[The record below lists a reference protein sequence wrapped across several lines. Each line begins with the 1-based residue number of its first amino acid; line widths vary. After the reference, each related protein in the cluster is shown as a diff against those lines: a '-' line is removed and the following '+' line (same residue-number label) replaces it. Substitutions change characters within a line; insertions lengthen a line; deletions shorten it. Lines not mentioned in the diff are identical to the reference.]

1 MEEVGLQHGAAVDGG
16 AGVDADQVEFR
27 QPPGFAPHGLSDLGA
42 HQARP
47 HVVQRGAEA
56 HADHAGHGEHFSE
69 GVGKFAAPH
78 QGAKQRH
85 LRVLKRADE
94 QPFRDDRD
102 DRGGGGGRDNDGAGP
117 QQRQYQAVPVIRN
130 APGGHVGQGACVDD
144 GQVQPR
150 RDEQRDHTAGF
161 HKGARDFQALWWI
174 VGFLL
179 IRGDGHA
186 GDGGGFAS
194 QPTRP
199 RFRLVRRG
207 REHGDQGFARDV
219 AVRADD
225 GGVAHEAAL
234 ANHGAADVNPAAAG
248 ARAVDQG
255 VVGEEAAVFDA
266 GQVRNGLH
274 RGDFRVL
281 AHRGAQCPQEHGRVA
296 GCIKKIRGFQG
307 ALQQRVG

>member
-1 MEEVGLQHGAAVDGG
+1 M
-16 AGVDADQVEFR
+16 
-27 QPPGFAPHGLSDLGA
+27 
-42 HQARP
+42 
-47 HVVQRGAEA
+47 
-56 HADHAGHGEHFSE
+56 
-69 GVGKFAAPH
+69 
-78 QGAKQRH
+78 
-85 LRVLKRADE
+85 
-94 QPFRDDRD
+94 
-102 DRGGGGGRDNDGAGP
+102 
-117 QQRQYQAVPVIRN
+117 IRN

-150 RDEQRDHTAGF
+150 RDEQRDHAAGF
-161 HKGARDFQALWWI
+161 YKRTRDFQALWRI

-179 IRGDGHA
+179 IGGDGHA
-186 GDGGGFAS
+186 GNGGGFAP

-207 REHGDQGFARDV
+207 REHSDQGFARDV

-255 VVGEEAAVFDA
+255 VVGEEAAVLDA

-281 AHRGAQCPQEHGRVA
+281 THRGAQCPQEHGRVA
-296 GCIKKIRGFQG
+296 GCIKKIRGLQG